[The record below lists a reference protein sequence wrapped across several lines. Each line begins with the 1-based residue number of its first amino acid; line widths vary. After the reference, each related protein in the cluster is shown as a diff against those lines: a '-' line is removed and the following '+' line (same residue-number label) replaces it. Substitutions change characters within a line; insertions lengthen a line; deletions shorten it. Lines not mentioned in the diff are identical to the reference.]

1 MAIIENHPI
10 KKTVNL
16 ALKYGKGDK
25 VAERKEGS
33 MEGILHETIDG
44 SELVIYKTFTTAL
57 NQNEP
62 GDIYNSFKRNMQ
74 LYGQKELKEGNKR
87 TKDGMPIIAW
97 HYIQSFEGQVDAVL
111 ANEVGVKLAE
121 KVFRGF
127 PVQISTHTDKENT
140 HNHIIICAWANDG
153 HKWNQDNRTYQK
165 VREESDHL
173 CDEYGLSVLEATRK
187 QRLVEWTDGN
197 GQKRYFEPTERKG
210 RLVEMREEGTIS
222 TDDVGSYRN
231 TGPYREG
238 KGKVDA
244 LTDVV
249 RKDIDRLVPHATDY
263 EDLLR
268 MLRESGYVI
277 RDKKKDGSWLAH
289 VTFLPP
295 GAGPGSRGKRDRSLS
310 EDGRYTREELEKLI
324 ARNVLGRQ
332 GMTSYPAPEPIP
344 DPVVMGT
351 YDLNGTDVTK
361 LDENYRTEVDGK
373 GGRKV
378 FPRGEVERDLILD
391 VKWKHEEALSDLIDV
406 PDVDRLLKE
415 RGKGGGRKERLIRE
429 IKENLEN
436 LSFVERNKVHT
447 YAQANAAISALWK
460 GRRACER
467 SLGEAKKALR
477 LQSEVLNLPSQLKAM
492 KERVRDRGRDPGYV
506 SSIEHRKD
514 LRTIEALEDAIQR
527 YGVGTEEG
535 IGAFTQVMGK
545 REGNVQALEREL
557 ERTTQL
563 LTGYQ
568 RCMEV
573 MRRVDRDRGNK
584 RWQYFKDYDA
594 IVGEADQEGTKDPG
608 GARKE
613 RDDEGRRQKG
623 LDR

>member
-25 VAERKEGS
+25 VAERKEVG
-33 MEGILHETIDG
+33 MEGILHEPIDG
-44 SELVIYKTFTTAL
+44 SELVIYKTFTSSL

-97 HYIQSFEGQVDAVL
+97 HYIQSFEGQVDAVT
-111 ANEVGVKLAE
+111 ANEIGVKLAE
-121 KVFRGF
+121 RVFSGF
-127 PVQISTHTDKENT
+127 PVQVSTHTDRENV

-153 HKWNQDNRTYQK
+153 HKWNQCNKAYQSI
-165 VREESDHL
+165 REESDHL
-173 CDEYGLSVLEATRK
+173 CDEYGLSVLEGTRK

-197 GQKRYFEPTERKG
+197 GQKRYFEPTERKQ
-210 RLVEMREEGTIS
+210 RLVEMRKEGQVS

-231 TGPYREG
+231 SGAYREG

-244 LTDVV
+244 ITDTI
-249 RKDIDRLVPHATDY
+249 RKDIDGMVPYAVDY
-263 EDLLR
+263 DHLLR
-268 MLRESGYVI
+268 MLRESGYEI
-277 RDKKKDGSWLAH
+277 KDKKKDGSWLAH

-295 GAGPGSRGKRDRSLS
+295 GAGPGSRGRRDGSLAR
-310 EDGRYTREELEKLI
+310 DGRYTREKLTELI
-324 ARNVLGRQ
+324 AKNVLERQ
-332 GMTSYPAPEPIP
+332 GKVAHPVPEPIP

-351 YDLNGTDVTK
+351 YDLNGIDVTR
-361 LDENYRTEVDGK
+361 LDENYRTEVDGE

-391 VKWKHEEALSDLIDV
+391 VKWKHEEALHE
-406 PDVDRLLKE
+406 LKE
-415 RGKGGGRKERLIRE
+415 GGRGGGRKERLIRE

-436 LSFVERNKVHT
+436 LSFVERNKVYT
-447 YAQANAAISALWK
+447 YAQANAAISNLRK
-460 GRRACER
+460 GQGACER

-477 LQSEVLNLPSQLKAM
+477 VQGELLALPGRLKAM
-492 KERVRDRGRDPGYV
+492 KERVWGRERDPGYV
-506 SSIEHRKD
+506 GGIEHLKD
-514 LRTIEALEDAIQR
+514 LRTIEALEGAIQK
-527 YGVGTEEG
+527 YGIGTDEG
-535 IGAFTQVMGK
+535 IEAFLQLKGK
-545 REGNVQALEREL
+545 REGSIQALSQEL
-557 ERTTQL
+557 ERTTRL
-563 LTGYQ
+563 LSGYQ
-568 RCMEV
+568 KCMEV

-584 RWQYFKDYDA
+584 RGQYFKDYDA
-594 IVGEADQEGTKDPG
+594 IIGEVDQEGTKDPG